1 MSKHAINAGQGEE
14 VAPLAVTGLTA
25 TDVGTNQP
33 YNNGAALLTWT
44 LPSNS
49 DPATLYTITSTPTT
63 TTQTSTTTSY
73 TFTGLASN
81 TSYTFAVVPSNPNG
95 SGPSTTSNSITATTV
110 PQAPT
115 IGTASDVGTNVAW
128 GNAQAN
134 VTFTAG
140 NTGGKQITG
149 YTVTSSGS
157 QTGTGTTSPINVAG
171 MSGGTNYSF
180 TVTATNANGI
190 SAASGSTSVTPTTVP
205 AAPSGV
211 TATAQVLYDQVSWNT
226 PDNGG
231 KAISS
236 YNVISSANGTV
247 TGVTSSPYNFTEAAG
262 NTDTYTVQSVNANGT
277 SAQSSPS
284 GSVTTQA
291 PFFPPSFFAP
301 PFFPPNFFAPPFFP
315 PGFFAPP
322 FFPPGFFA
330 PPFFPPGFFSPPA
343 FFAPPSFFHPPSFFS
358 PPAFFSPPSFFH
370 PPSFC
375 IEEDTN
381 VLTKYG
387 YKKAKDIV
395 VGDILITRSFDTLPV
410 SSSVGPVAQWQSD
423 SINNVITQESEVTRI
438 TVTPQSESYIING
451 SLTKRFSIY
460 EDIFVFKDGE
470 YRFVSA
476 NTLSTNDKLVSYD
489 ENNNLLLTDID
500 TIDLVEEETLVY
512 DFYREPFG
520 LIMADDILVYN
531 AYPLD

>member
-33 YNNGAALLTWT
+33 YNNGAASLTWT

-95 SGPSTTSNSITATTV
+95 SGPSATSNSITATTV

-115 IGTASDVGTNVAW
+115 IGTASNVGTNVAW

-140 NTGGKQITG
+140 NTGGKAITG

-157 QTGTGTTSPINVAG
+157 QTGTGTSSPINVAG
-171 MSGGTNYSF
+171 MSGGVNYSF
-180 TVTATNANGI
+180 TVTATNANGT
-190 SAASGSTSVTPTTVP
+190 SNASGSTSVTPTTIP
-205 AAPSGV
+205 NAPSGV
-211 TATAQVLYDQVSWNT
+211 TATAQVLYDQISWSA

-231 KAISS
+231 SAITS
-236 YNVISSANGTV
+236 YNVISSANGSV
-247 TGVTSSPYNFTEAAG
+247 SGVTSSPYNFTESAG
-262 NTDTYTVQSVNANGT
+262 SVDTYTVQAVNANGT

-291 PFFPPSFFAP
+291 PFFPPGFFSPPFFPPSFFAP
-301 PFFPPNFFAPPFFP
+301 PFFPPSFFAPPFFP
-315 PGFFAPP
+315 PSFFHPP
-322 FFPPGFFA
+322 FFPPGFFS

-343 FFAPPSFFHPPSFFS
+343 FFTPPSFFHPPGFFS
-358 PPAFFSPPSFFH
+358 PPAF
-370 PPSFC
+370 C
-375 IEEDTN
+375 IEQDTN
-381 VLTKYG
+381 VLTVDG
-387 YKKAKDIV
+387 YKKAKDITISDV
-395 VGDILITRSFDTLPV
+395 LLTRVFDTLPI
-410 SSSVGPVAQWQSD
+410 SRGPEPVASWSAENLSNSHIIESKIT
-423 SINNVITQESEVTRI
+423 SITIA
-438 TVTPQSESYIING
+438 PQKETYMVN
-451 SLTKRFSIY
+451 KNQRFSVL
-460 EDIFVFKDGE
+460 EDLLVLRDNE
-470 YRFVSA
+470 YKIVCVA
-476 NTLSTNDKLVSYD
+476 NITTNDKLVTYNEKEEIS
-489 ENNNLLLTDID
+489 LVDIFSIELIEED
-500 TIDLVEEETLVY
+500 TVVY
-512 DFYREPFG
+512 DYVRSPHG
-520 LIMADDILVYN
+520 LIISDGLLAYN
-531 AYPLD
+531 AYPIK